1 MCCNKYYQHKF
12 EKKLNERLH
21 ANFSIHNSNT
31 FILLLQKGVYP
42 YEYMD
47 AWEAFNETVYPYE
60 YMDAWEAFNETL
72 LLEKE
77 DFYSYLI
84 MADITDPDYVDR
96 KRVYK
101 DF

>member
-1 MCCNKYYQHKF
+1 M
-12 EKKLNERLH
+12 LNERLH
-21 ANFSIHNSNT
+21 ANFSIHSNK

-47 AWEAFNETVYPYE
+47 AWEAFNET
-60 YMDAWEAFNETL
+60 L
-72 LLEKE
+72 LFEKE

-84 MADITDPDYVDR
+84 MADITDPDYVGR